1 MDQLRLMEIL
11 NLKEEL
17 IALLIKKMLI
27 NSFRNRE
34 KNLEIVKKHQEV
46 VNNRFQGW
54 KVTIMMSV

>member
-46 VNNRFQGW
+46 VNNRF
-54 KVTIMMSV
+54 